1 MTLLVKGEAETET
14 KLDAFR
20 VCCSMGIPFNSP
32 ISVAMS
38 SSSFLRSYHRAT
50 RTIQACKETFGVY
63 SSKSPSPLIRAAGKS
78 RYISTLSLI
87 SLNSQRFI
95 NRSKLQRD
103 IKCMAG
109 RNVECIRRG
118 VRSVLFPAQGSSSD
132 LTCHTFPKDTQT
144 PLNSYHHL
152 D

>member
-1 MTLLVKGEAETET
+1 M

-32 ISVAMS
+32 ISAAMS
-38 SSSFLRSYHRAT
+38 PSSFLLRSYHRAT

-63 SSKSPSPLIRAAGKS
+63 SSNSPSPLIRAAGKS

-109 RNVECIRRG
+109 RNVECIGRG
-118 VRSVLFPAQGSSSD
+118 VRSVLSPAQGSSSV

-152 D
+152 E